1 MKLKNLIPKNIREAT
16 MPGQPIRV
24 DGKEV
29 DIDSAVIGG
38 VEPSQGPDDGTVD
51 AYFDEASFK
60 DGVKL
65 TYAQLDK
72 LNDDHYDLAVEMAI
86 EDFGQF

>member
-16 MPGQPIRV
+16 MPGQPVKV

-29 DIDSAVIGG
+29 DLDSAVIGG
-38 VEPSQGPDDGTVD
+38 VEKSQGPDDGTAD
-51 AYFDEASFK
+51 AYFEEASFK

-65 TYAQLDK
+65 TDAQLDK
-72 LNDDHYDLAVEMAI
+72 LNDDHYDLAIEMAI
-86 EDFGQF
+86 EDFDQF